1 MKIQFDVSSKE
12 NGTQTLVV
20 FTYKNNETKVA
31 KEKKDS
37 KDKGA
42 KSPKPIFAKVSEEV
56 KALAL
61 SSVDVTGAYR
71 ESIYFRSARL
81 HGFQD
86 ILFVGLGDKNK
97 VEKECLRQ
105 TAAEIVRSLIS
116 HKSKTASVSLSSLLF
131 KGKKDEAA
139 QAITEGL
146 VLTNYSF
153 DEFKSEKNKAGPK
166 KPESIFLLGEK
177 ASDKKIV
184 ETGIH
189 NGEMVGT
196 AINFARVLGDTPG
209 NNMTPTILADTTKE
223 ELSKYKV
230 KVSIWDK
237 AKIKKE
243 NMGGLYGVS
252 LGSVEEPRFIIME
265 YNGGGKSKKPVAL
278 VGKGLTFDS
287 GGISLKPS
295 AAMEEMKY
303 DMCGGANVIGTMLAA
318 AKLKLKVNLLGLVPS
333 SENMPGGNAN
343 KPGDIFKARNGIS
356 VEVNNTDAEGRLI
369 LADALVYACE
379 QKPTAIFDM
388 ATLTG
393 AMSVALGNL
402 HTGYYTR
409 EKSLIKKIN
418 DASVVS
424 GERVWNMPL
433 LDEHLSDMKGTYA
446 DLSNISSGKGAGSA
460 TAAAFLGEFVEKDIP
475 WAHFDIAGTAYHTGD
490 RLPYNPKKGA
500 SGCMIRTLLEL
511 VQSI

>member
-1 MKIQFDVSSKE
+1 MKILFHTSPKE
-12 NGTQTLVV
+12 NEAQTLVV
-20 FTYKNNETKVA
+20 FTYKIGGTKAA
-31 KEKKDS
+31 KEKTDKSEKEKNS
-37 KDKGA
+37 K
-42 KSPKPIFAKVSEEV
+42 PVFAKVAEDV

-61 SSVDVTGAYR
+61 SNADVSGTYR
-71 ESIYFRSARL
+71 ETVYFRSARL

-116 HKSKTASVSLSSLLF
+116 HKSKTAAISLSSLVF

-139 QAITEGL
+139 RALTEGF
-146 VLTNYSF
+146 VLSSYSF
-153 DEFKSEKNKAGPK
+153 DLFKSEKNKSGPK
-166 KPESIFLLGEK
+166 KPETLLLIGEK
-177 ASDKKIV
+177 TSDKKIV

-189 NGEMVGT
+189 NGEMIGT

-209 NNMTPTILADTTKE
+209 NNMTPTILADTTKD
-223 ELSKYKV
+223 ELSKHKV
-230 KVSIWDK
+230 KITIWDK

-252 LGSVEEPRFIIME
+252 LGSSEEPRFIIME
-265 YNGGGKSKKPVAL
+265 YNGGGKAKKPIAL

-318 AKLKLKVNLLGLVPS
+318 AKLKLKVNLLGLVPA

-343 KPGDIFKARNGIS
+343 KPGDIFKARNGVS

-402 HTGYYTR
+402 HTGFYTR
-409 EKSLIKKIN
+409 DKSLVKKVN
-418 DASVVS
+418 EAAEAS

-460 TAAAFLGEFVEKDIP
+460 TAAAFLGEFVDKDIP

-500 SGCMIRTLLEL
+500 SGCMIRTMLEL
-511 VQSI
+511 VQLL

>member
-1 MKIQFDVSSKE
+1 MKIQFQVAPKE
-12 NGTQTLVV
+12 NSAQTLVV
-20 FTYKNNETKVA
+20 FTYKGSEQKVS
-31 KEKKDS
+31 KNEKKETE
-37 KDKGA
+37 KKA
-42 KSPKPIFAKVSEEV
+42 KPVFGKVSDAV
-56 KALAL
+56 KNLA
-61 SSVDVTGAYR
+61 STSGDVTGAYK
-71 ESIYFRSARL
+71 ESVFFRSANL
-81 HGFQD
+81 DGFKD
-86 ILFVGLGDKNK
+86 VMYVGLGDKSK
-97 VEKECLRQ
+97 TDAESLRQ
-105 TAAEIVRSLIS
+105 IAAEIVKALTG
-116 HKSKTASVSLSSLLF
+116 HKSKSGAISLASLIY

-139 QAITEGL
+139 QALTEGF
-146 VLTNYSF
+146 VLSSYSF
-153 DEFKSEKNKAGPK
+153 DTFKSEKNKAGPK
-166 KPESIFLLGEK
+166 KPEHILLIGEK
-177 ASDKKIV
+177 AGDKKFI

-209 NNMTPTILADTTKE
+209 SSMTPSILADTAKD
-223 ELSKYKV
+223 ELSKHKV
-230 KVSIWDK
+230 KVTIWNK
-237 AKIKKE
+237 AKIKQEK
-243 NMGGLYGVS
+243 MGGLYGVS

-265 YNGGGKSKKPVAL
+265 YNGGGKGKKTIAL

-287 GGISLKPS
+287 GGISIKPS
-295 AAMEEMKY
+295 ANMEEMKY

-318 AKLKLKVNLLGLVPS
+318 AKLKLKVNLIGLVPS
-333 SENMPGGNAN
+333 SENMPGENAN

-393 AMSVALGNL
+393 AMSIALGNL
-402 HTGYYTR
+402 HTGFYTR
-409 EKSLIKKIN
+409 HRELVKKIN
-418 DASVVS
+418 EAANAS

-433 LDEHLSDMKGTYA
+433 IDEHLSDMKGTYA

-460 TAAAFLGEFVEKDIP
+460 TAAAFLGEFVDKDIP

-500 SGCMIRTLLEL
+500 SGCMIRTMLEL
-511 VQSI
+511 VQSF